1 MHERLG
7 RGALVRSA
15 RRLAMLGVI
24 ALAVAAPPLSA
35 QTLTDTLIAAYRNSN
50 LLEQNRAT
58 LRAADEDVAQA
69 VANLRPVVNFVA
81 SSQAQFT
88 EDSVRGDS
96 SQLTASLRLS
106 ANVTLFDFGRGRLG
120 VQAARE
126 QVLAVR
132 AALVGLEQ
140 QVLLNAVA
148 AFMDLRSAADT
159 VALRESN
166 VRLITQELRAAQER
180 FEVGEVTR
188 TDVAIAEARLAGARS
203 LLAAAQGD
211 LDIAR
216 EAYRFATG
224 TAPGQLAQP
233 PALPATA
240 RNLEAAQ
247 QVARITHPSI
257 LQAQHEVAAADLSAE
272 RAAQQRLG
280 SVSGTASAGI
290 GTARSLDAAPP
301 GAERRGSNRSAS
313 LGFEYSRPL
322 YSGGALPSQN
332 RQAIAQRD
340 AARANLHQTVAQV
353 LQNVSQ
359 AWSRMEVAAAQIE
372 ASERQISAAQTAYD
386 GVREEAALGARTTLD
401 VLNAEQEL
409 QDARAAL
416 VQEQAQLQ
424 IAAYSVLEA
433 MGLLTVDHLNLGIP
447 TYDPEAYFNA
457 VQNAPARSAQG
468 EALDRVLQSLG
479 RE

>member
-1 MHERLG
+1 MQGLHG
-7 RGALVRSA
+7 TGGWIRGA
-15 RRLAMLGVI
+15 RRV
-24 ALAVAAPPLSA
+24 ALAGLAVLALGAPPLSA
-35 QTLTDTLIAAYRNSN
+35 QSLTDTLVAAYRNSN
-50 LLEQNRAT
+50 LLDQNRAT

-69 VANLRPVVNFVA
+69 VASLRPVVNFVA
-81 SSQAQFT
+81 RSQAQFSQ
-88 EDSVRGDS
+88 DSLRGDS
-96 SQLTASLRLS
+96 NQLTASLNLS
-106 ANVTLFDFGRGRLG
+106 ATVTLYDFGRGQLG

-132 AALVGLEQ
+132 SALVGLEQ
-140 QVLLNAVA
+140 QVLLNAIA
-148 AFMDLRSAADT
+148 AFMDVRSASDT

-211 LDIAR
+211 LQIAR

-224 TAPGQLAQP
+224 TAPSQLRQP

-240 RNLEAAQ
+240 RNLDAAQ
-247 QVARITHPSI
+247 QVARVTHPSI
-257 LQAQHEVAAADLSAE
+257 RQAQHEVAAADLNAE
-272 RAAQQRLG
+272 RAAAQRLG
-280 SVSGTASAGI
+280 SVTGSASAGF
-290 GTARSLDAAPP
+290 GTSRSLDAAPQ
-301 GAERRGSNRSAS
+301 GVQRSGTNQSAS
-313 LGFEYSRPL
+313 LGLEYSRPI
-322 YSGGALPSQN
+322 YSGGALSSQN
-332 RQAIAQRD
+332 RQAIARRD
-340 AARANLHQTVAQV
+340 AARSNLHQTVAQV
-353 LQNVSQ
+353 LQNVAQ
-359 AWSRMEVAAAQIE
+359 AWSRMEVASARID
-372 ASERQISAAQTAYD
+372 ASERQIRAAQTAYD

-409 QDARAAL
+409 LDARAAL
-416 VQEQAQLQ
+416 VSEQAQLQ
-424 IAAYSVLEA
+424 VAAYSVLEA

-479 RE
+479 RQ